1 MTVGHDALNRGES
14 ELDRSSGLYVDV
26 ENFPSDCQA
35 MIQSLVEN
43 WPTRTPPPSRLT
55 LHVRADQAELWRLW
69 ASSQFC
75 DLEVTVHGTQHF
87 SMSSSKNS
95 ADIAIAT
102 NAMADLILKRI
113 THVVVF
119 SDDSDF
125 ISLYAAIRD
134 EPDIPL
140 SDGKVPFLWVVTD
153 RDGSLSTA
161 VKQFFPPDLLH
172 TVAIERSEA
181 PITKPSESPVAKSAQ
196 SHSESMKDIWA
207 EMAQSVLR
215 DIPVGPFKSTDCQ
228 PVIKR
233 EWSKHPLARAGGS
246 PFGIEFKNNIWPI
259 LEKLGVK
266 IRNPGKKPVQYEMT
280 PEAKKTLG

>member
-1 MTVGHDALNRGES
+1 
-14 ELDRSSGLYVDV
+14 
-26 ENFPSDCQA
+26 
-35 MIQSLVEN
+35 MIQNLVSN
-43 WPTRTPPPSRLT
+43 WPTSAPMPSRLT
-55 LHVRADQAELWRLW
+55 LYVRADQTELWRLW
-69 ASSQFC
+69 ASSQFR
-75 DLEVTVHGTQHF
+75 DLEVVVHGTQHF
-87 SMSSSKNS
+87 SMNSSKNS

-113 THVVVF
+113 THVTVF

-140 SDGKVPFLWVVTD
+140 ADGRVPFLWVVTD
-153 RDGSLSTA
+153 REGSLSTT
-161 VKQFFPPDLLH
+161 VRQFFPPDQLH
-172 TVAIERSEA
+172 TVAVEGSDA
-181 PITKPSESPVAKSAQ
+181 QNATPSESSASKPIQ
-196 SHSESMKDIWA
+196 SHAERAKDIWA

-233 EWSKHPLARAGGS
+233 HWPNHSLARAGGA
-246 PFGIEFKNNIWPI
+246 PFGIEFKNNIWPV

-280 PEAKKTLG
+280 PEAKKIPS